1 MDVEVS
7 RKRAKELIAQAE
19 GEQGTF
25 FLWRS
30 KDNFSSA
37 ANHYKEGF

>member
-1 MDVEVS
+1 MEEELS
-7 RKRAKELIAQAE
+7 RKRAKELISKAE

-30 KDNFSSA
+30 KGMF
-37 ANHYKEGF
+37 